1 MSLSDLRT
9 ELKKFDKNKLIDL
22 ISELYKKHKPL
33 KEFFDFYVQPDEKRL
48 FEKQK
53 TKVFEAFYPKRG
65 FHLKLKDAKQAISD
79 FKKFA
84 PSNYLLAELMLF
96 YVECGVQ
103 FTNDFG
109 DIDENFYLSMEKM
122 FAQTLALMKK
132 ENLLDQF
139 NDRADKI
146 LKDTDGMGWGF
157 FESLC
162 DIYYNYYDAI
172 EDNEEMVAKP
182 NHSKVIPLRKI

>member
-1 MSLSDLRT
+1 MNLTELKK
-9 ELKKFDKNKLIDL
+9 ELKKFDKSKLINL
-22 ISELYKKHKPL
+22 ISELYKNHKPV
-33 KEFFDFYVQPDEKRL
+33 KDFFDFYVQPDEKGL

-53 TKVFEAFYPKRG
+53 AKVFEAFYPKRG
-65 FHLKLKDAKQAISD
+65 FQLKLIDARQAISD

-122 FAQTLALMKK
+122 FDRSLALLKK
-132 ENLLDQF
+132 EDILDKF
-139 NDRADKI
+139 NSRALKI
-146 LKDTDGMGWGF
+146 LTSTDGMGWGF
-157 FESLC
+157 FDSLR
-162 DIYYNYYDAI
+162 DIYYNYYETI
-172 EDNEEMVAKP
+172 EDNEE
-182 NHSKVIPLRKI
+182 S

>member
-1 MSLSDLRT
+1 MSLSDLKK
-9 ELKKFDKNKLIDL
+9 ELKQFDKNKLIDL
-22 ISELYKKHKPL
+22 ISELYKKHKPV
-33 KEFFDFYVQPDEKRL
+33 KDFFDFYIQPDEKGL
-48 FEKQK
+48 FEKYK
-53 TKVFEAFYPKRG
+53 TRVFEAFYPKRG

-122 FAQTLALMKK
+122 FAQTLALLKK
-132 ENLLDQF
+132 EDLLDQF
-139 NDRADKI
+139 NDRAGKV
-146 LKDTDGMGWGF
+146 LTDTDGMGWGF
-157 FESLC
+157 FDSLC
-162 DIYYNYYDAI
+162 NIYYNYYEEI
-172 EDNEEMVAKP
+172 EDNEEETDTT
-182 NHSKVIPLRKI
+182 NNSKVIQLRKR